1 MAYDVLI
8 VGAGYAG
15 AVAARR
21 LAEDGGKRVLVLER
35 RPHVGGNAYDCPDA
49 AGILIHQ
56 YGPHIFHTNDR
67 RVFDYLSRFTQWRRY
82 QHRVIANLPR
92 DNPEVVPAGKKTGG
106 RFFFPVPF
114 NLDSLKNAFGPEE
127 GERLGQKLLDAY
139 PAQSQ
144 VTILELRQNSDPEIA
159 AIADYVY
166 EHVFVHYTMKQW
178 GQTPE
183 EIDPSTTARV
193 PVRLSR
199 DDRYFQDAYQ
209 GMPLHGYAPMFETML
224 GHPGITVETGV
235 DALSRLELADG
246 SIKLDGQ
253 VFAGP
258 VIYTGQADELFGFQF
273 GPLPYRTLDFAYDTL
288 EQDYFQDAYQGMPLH
303 GYAPMFETMLGHPG
317 ITVETGVDALSRLE
331 LADGSIK
338 LDGQVF
344 AGPVIYTGQADE
356 LFGFQFGPLP
366 YRTLDFA
373 YDTLEQDYFQTHGT
387 VNYTV
392 DGDFTRITEFKHLTG
407 QEKPGVTTIMREY
420 SKAYTGAEGEIPYYA
435 IINPA
440 NNALYA
446 KYKAQA
452 DQYPNLRLLGR
463 LAEYKYY
470 NMDAIAARALA
481 LSDELL

>member
-1 MAYDVLI
+1 MSALSNDNALI

-21 LAEDGGKRVLVLER
+21 LAEDGNKRVLVLER
-35 RPHVGGNAYDCPDA
+35 RSHVGGNAYDCLNS

-92 DNPEVVPAGKKTGG
+92 DNPEVIPAGKSTDG

-114 NLDSLKNAFGPEE
+114 NLDSMKAAFGEQE

-144 VTILELRQNSDPEIA
+144 VTILELRRNTDPEIA

-166 EHVFVHYTMKQW
+166 EHVFVHYTQKQW

-183 EIDPSTTARV
+183 EIDPATTARV

-199 DDRYFQDAYQ
+199 DGRYFMDAYQ
-209 GMPLHGYAPMFETML
+209 GMPLEGYTPMFERML
-224 GHPGITVETGV
+224 DHPNITVETGV
-235 DALSRLELADG
+235 DALSRLELAG
-246 SIKLDGQ
+246 GVIKLDGEA
-253 VFAGP
+253 FRGP
-258 VIYTGQADELFGFQF
+258 VVYTGQADELFGFRF
-273 GPLPYRTLDFAYDTL
+273 GPLPYRTLDF
-288 EQDYFQDAYQGMPLH
+288 G
-303 GYAPMFETMLGHPG
+303 FET
-317 ITVETGVDALSRLE
+317 
-331 LADGSIK
+331 
-338 LDGQVF
+338 
-344 AGPVIYTGQADE
+344 
-356 LFGFQFGPLP
+356 LP
-366 YRTLDFA
+366 
-373 YDTLEQDYFQTHGT
+373 QDVYQSHGT

-392 DGDFTRITEFKHLTG
+392 DRDYTRITEFKHLTG
-407 QEKPGVTTIMREY
+407 QVKPGATTIMKEFSR
-420 SKAYTGAEGEIPYYA
+420 SYTGADGEIPYYA
-435 IINPA
+435 IINPE

-446 KYKAQA
+446 KYKTEA
-452 DQYPNLRLLGR
+452 DHFPNLYLLGR

-470 NMDAIAARALA
+470 NMDAIAAQALA
-481 LSDELL
+481 LTDKLI